1 MFRTGLD
8 YAPEGLLASLSTD
21 IALFAMGDADMSG
34 EPTRSD
40 IAPHEGERVLVVDD
54 DAAVRMLVSEMLQ
67 ELGFD
72 SVEAVD
78 GTTALRVL
86 RSSLRI
92 DLLITDVGLP
102 GGMNGRQ
109 LAEAARMM
117 RKGLKVLFITGYAE
131 NATRGIWHLEPGM
144 ETLAKPFPMIV
155 LANKVREMLEG
166 RAG

>member
-102 GGMNGRQ
+102 GDMNGRDV
-109 LAEAARMM
+109 ADAAREI
-117 RKGLKVLFITGYAE
+117 RPGLKVLFITGGSGSEATKTGRLAE
-131 NATRGIWHLEPGM
+131 GM
-144 ETLAKPFPMIV
+144 SILKKPFRMEELLSQV
-155 LANKVREMLEG
+155 QELTA
-166 RAG
+166 A